1 MIEQAQKVAEVVGEG
16 DYDKLRPMLDDAAAE
31 ALTEPVMKDAHALFG
46 DDWGALKS
54 FGNTYATGV
63 TQMGM
68 TGNAVNLVAI
78 YENTTVTFDIGF
90 NEDLKII
97 GLNMR

>member
-1 MIEQAQKVAEVVGEG
+1 
-16 DYDKLRPMLDDAAAE
+16 
-31 ALTEPVMKDAHALFG
+31 
-46 DDWGALKS
+46 
-54 FGNTYATGV
+54 
-63 TQMGM
+63 MGM

-78 YENTTVTFDIGF
+78 YESTTVTFDIGF

>member
-1 MIEQAQKVAEVVGEG
+1 
-16 DYDKLRPMLDDAAAE
+16 
-31 ALTEPVMKDAHALFG
+31 ALFG

>member
-1 MIEQAQKVAEVVGEG
+1 
-16 DYDKLRPMLDDAAAE
+16 
-31 ALTEPVMKDAHALFG
+31 
-46 DDWGALKS
+46 
-54 FGNTYATGV
+54 
-63 TQMGM
+63 MGM